1 MCYVRCSWSWSR
13 MVNWSDFGVVM
24 IHKSGTECII
34 VGCVLF
40 IRCAIWKHLLSVFAP
55 NIDRVPWW
63 FEACSNVYW
72 NYGIFSWIKIIMER
86 ISVCNAFKKNVKS
99 TVKSYWSVEFYT
111 TVTLYALIK
120 ITRNFHFISFL
131 TNIMKH
137 YKKFVSLMNFYI
149 WINVKHYGV
158 EAFKMKRKINKYIY

>member
-1 MCYVRCSWSWSR
+1 
-13 MVNWSDFGVVM
+13 
-24 IHKSGTECII
+24 
-34 VGCVLF
+34 
-40 IRCAIWKHLLSVFAP
+40 
-55 NIDRVPWW
+55 
-63 FEACSNVYW
+63 
-72 NYGIFSWIKIIMER
+72 MER

-149 WINVKHYGV
+149 
-158 EAFKMKRKINKYIY
+158 